1 MGLVLTKEIT
11 YIEIMNGYG
20 RFEPMDP
27 NEVTQSA
34 VGTFF
39 LCFFLFIV
47 VSPSHWKAIQRNQLS
62 NEPLTQ
68 NQTSSSFM
76 LALRMYPGCEK
87 VYSKVTAKPL

>member
-27 NEVTQSA
+27 NEVTQSV

-39 LCFFLFIV
+39 LCFFNL
-47 VSPSHWKAIQRNQLS
+47 
-62 NEPLTQ
+62 
-68 NQTSSSFM
+68 
-76 LALRMYPGCEK
+76 
-87 VYSKVTAKPL
+87 

>member
-39 LCFFLFIV
+39 LCFFNL
-47 VSPSHWKAIQRNQLS
+47 
-62 NEPLTQ
+62 
-68 NQTSSSFM
+68 
-76 LALRMYPGCEK
+76 
-87 VYSKVTAKPL
+87 

>member
-1 MGLVLTKEIT
+1 
-11 YIEIMNGYG
+11 MNGYG

-39 LCFFLFIV
+39 LCFYLFTV

-68 NQTSSSFM
+68 NQTSSSFTQKGSM
-76 LALRMYPGCEK
+76 PIHNKKTTTKCK
-87 VYSKVTAKPL
+87 IKFT